1 MSTSTHRRPARSRA
15 GTRGV
20 PRAKRELQMLEVAG
34 QVFAARG
41 FHDASMDEIAAGAG
55 ISKPM
60 LYAYFDSKEGLYCA
74 YIERS
79 GARLINNM
87 DAVLDPALEHEEQL
101 WRSVLAFLGYVEE
114 HRQGWA
120 VLYRELGASGG
131 RWAKTVAEI
140 RGAILRRTIVLLTA
154 A

>member
-1 MSTSTHRRPARSRA
+1 MATSTRRTGRRL

-20 PRAKRELQMLEVAG
+20 PRAQREPQMLEIAG
-34 QVFAARG
+34 QVFASRG
-41 FHDASMDEIAAGAG
+41 FHDASMDEIAAAAG

-60 LYAYFDSKEGLYCA
+60 LYAYFDSKEGLYYS
-74 YIERS
+74 YIQRS
-79 GARLINNM
+79 GARLIEAM
-87 DAVLDPALEHEEQL
+87 DAVLDPELGHEELL
-101 WRSVLAFLGYVEE
+101 WHSVLAFLGYVDD

-140 RGAILRRTIVLLTA
+140 REAIIRRT
-154 A
+154 